1 MSKNFNEEFNLLK
14 NNYEKKEKSVEESTT
29 YEILKQLIAIYG
41 YDSVCDEISVNKDKK
56 ESKNQ
61 QLSFIINGI
70 KKKVKI
76 EILCSQLFYLDDS
89 NVFSQK
95 NNFNNKEIK
104 NKNKIN
110 PKFNL
115 SHNEHKKTT
124 CKFKVMKNKKEIN
137 TAI

>member
-1 MSKNFNEEFNLLK
+1 MSKNFIEEFNLLK

-76 EILCSQLFYLDDS
+76 EILCSQLLYILNDPSAIIRNADS
-89 NVFSQK
+89 FDTEQ
-95 NNFNNKEIK
+95 I
-104 NKNKIN
+104 
-110 PKFNL
+110 
-115 SHNEHKKTT
+115 T
-124 CKFKVMKNKKEIN
+124 
-137 TAI
+137 

>member
-1 MSKNFNEEFNLLK
+1 MSKNFIEEFNLLK

-95 NNFNNKEIK
+95 NNFNNK
-104 NKNKIN
+104 
-110 PKFNL
+110 
-115 SHNEHKKTT
+115 
-124 CKFKVMKNKKEIN
+124 
-137 TAI
+137 

>member
-1 MSKNFNEEFNLLK
+1 MSKNFIEEFNLLK
-14 NNYEKKEKSVEESTT
+14 NNYEKKEKSVEEFTT

-89 NVFSQK
+89 N
-95 NNFNNKEIK
+95 
-104 NKNKIN
+104 KI
-110 PKFNL
+110 PNL
-115 SHNEHKKTT
+115 Q
-124 CKFKVMKNKKEIN
+124 FLN
-137 TAI
+137 T

>member
-1 MSKNFNEEFNLLK
+1 MSKNFIEEFNLLK

-95 NNFNNKEIK
+95 NNLF
-104 NKNKIN
+104 
-110 PKFNL
+110 
-115 SHNEHKKTT
+115 
-124 CKFKVMKNKKEIN
+124 
-137 TAI
+137 

>member
-1 MSKNFNEEFNLLK
+1 MSKNFIEEFNLLK

-76 EILCSQLFYLDDS
+76 EILCSQLFYLDD
-89 NVFSQK
+89 
-95 NNFNNKEIK
+95 
-104 NKNKIN
+104 
-110 PKFNL
+110 
-115 SHNEHKKTT
+115 
-124 CKFKVMKNKKEIN
+124 
-137 TAI
+137 

>member
-1 MSKNFNEEFNLLK
+1 MSKNFIEEFNLLK

-76 EILCSQLFYLDDS
+76 E
-89 NVFSQK
+89 
-95 NNFNNKEIK
+95 NN
-104 NKNKIN
+104 
-110 PKFNL
+110 
-115 SHNEHKKTT
+115 
-124 CKFKVMKNKKEIN
+124 
-137 TAI
+137 